1 MPDFL
6 LNIDK
11 ALFQVLNGHLVSA
24 PTDFLFPILTSIH
37 IIWPVYLLLAFYL
50 IYTHREKGIFALL
63 SLAMVLGVMDQMST
77 HVLKPWFNRQ
87 RPCRQET
94 EIRLLIPCGPGQSF
108 PSTHAINN
116 ACLAIFLSMLFSSLR
131 IPILIFAF
139 LISYS
144 RIYVGVHYPLDV
156 LGGMIIGALFGYIA
170 AKTFHYVLSHNEKQ
184 KHIIT

>member
-6 LNIDK
+6 LEFDK
-11 ALFQVLNGHLVSA
+11 TLFHVLNVNLVST

-37 IIWPVYLLLAFYL
+37 IIWPLYLFLAVYL
-50 IYTHREKGIFALL
+50 IYTYRAKGIYALIT
-63 SLAMVLGVMDQMST
+63 LAMVLGIMDQMST
-77 HVLKPWFNRQ
+77 HILKPWFNRQ

-116 ACLAIFLSMLFSSLR
+116 ACLAIFLSILFGKLR

-156 LGGMIIGALFGYIA
+156 FGGMIIGAVFGYISG
-170 AKTFHYVLSHNEKQ
+170 KSLTYFLDYKEKHR
-184 KHIIT
+184 HIIT

>member
-6 LNIDK
+6 LQFDK
-11 ALFQVLNGHLVSA
+11 ALFQVLNGRLVST
-24 PTDFLFPILTSIH
+24 PTDYLFPILTSIQL
-37 IIWPVYLLLAFYL
+37 IWPAYILLAVFLVYK
-50 IYTHREKGIFALL
+50 YRSKGIYALMT
-63 SLAMVLGVMDQMST
+63 LALTLGIMDQMST
-77 HVLKPWFNRQ
+77 HMLKPWFNRQ

-116 ACLAIFLSMLFSSLR
+116 ACLAIFLSMLFGPVR

-156 LGGMIIGALFGYIA
+156 FGGMIIGAVFGYSA
-170 AKTFHYVLSHNEKQ
+170 ARMFDITLQRFTNRQS
-184 KHIIT
+184 IIT

>member
-6 LNIDK
+6 LQIDK
-11 ALFQVLNGHLVSA
+11 TLFHVLNGTLVST
-24 PTDFLFPILTSIH
+24 PTDFLFPILTSIQL
-37 IIWPVYLLLAFYL
+37 IWPLYLLLVFIVIYRYRRKGLYAVLTL
-50 IYTHREKGIFALL
+50 ILMLGI
-63 SLAMVLGVMDQMST
+63 MDQFST
-77 HVLKPWFNRQ
+77 HILKPLFNRQ

-116 ACLAIFLSMLFSSLR
+116 ACLAVFLGMLFSSIR
-131 IPILIFAF
+131 VPIMSIAF

-144 RIYVGVHYPLDV
+144 RIYVGVHYPLDI
-156 LGGMIIGALFGYIA
+156 LGGMIIGGAFGYIGSKA
-170 AKTFHYVLSHNEKQ
+170 LLSVYDHRKKT